1 MDFSYTPED
10 DAFRAELREWL
21 AANLPE
27 FMASGEIGDE
37 NNPDRRTMLRRQA
50 WQRCLHGGRWA
61 AINWPKSWGG
71 REATVMQNTIY
82 SEEMAR
88 AKTPGIYNANGLW
101 QIGPMIL
108 RWGTEEQQQM
118 WLPGILN
125 ADVHW
130 CQGFTEPEAGSD
142 LANLRTL
149 AVRDGDEYVV
159 TGRKIWISTA
169 HLAKWGL
176 FLVRTDPT
184 AIERGT
190 KHEGITAL
198 IVDMELPGIEVN
210 VIRDITGGEL
220 FCEVNFDGARVPVG
234 YRLGE
239 ENQGW
244 NVAMGTLAS
253 ERVGTSG
260 LSVSMRI
267 ELDNLIATARQNNP
281 EALDDPGIRDRIA
294 RLWTQL
300 ELTRLLN
307 ARALSKILK
316 GEKNWPEVPLAKLQ
330 WSYLSQ
336 TIAELGVDILG
347 ASGVLAAGAPMRW
360 TRATGATT
368 TYGSA
373 TPRSGRGRP
382 RCRRTS
388 SPTAPSRCLAVDGAI
403 LGHRQD
409 IAVGVAEPGHPGPT
423 RGHPHSEVVLVHA
436 VEPLKAHAG
445 RDQSAHRRRDVV
457 DGPSEHRVGSGAHL
471 ADGRHPQPG
480 AVRIEHAPER
490 ALLHGRQPE
499 HPAVE
504 GSGAIDVRRRH
515 ECHQIAASQHRPS
528 SVTASVGPGRSGLGS
543 IRRTRPAP
551 GGPRRAIVA
560 CYLRKDLLTLSVW
573 TPPSEPSPSPTG
585 ARSSDSSV
593 RTSSP
598 RGRSPRT
605 STSAAR
611 RCPSISAC
619 SSTPGSSRA
628 GGTRPGS
635 STGPGPKGSTNCAST
650 SKGSGRPDC
659 AA

>member
-1 MDFSYTPED
+1 
-10 DAFRAELREWL
+10 
-21 AANLPE
+21 
-27 FMASGEIGDE
+27 MASGEIGDE

-50 WQRCLHGGRWA
+50 WQRRLHGGRWA

-149 AVRDGDEYVV
+149 AVARRRRVRRHRPQDLDLHGPSRQV
-159 TGRKIWISTA
+159 GPLPGAHRPHRHRARAPST
-169 HLAKWGL
+169 
-176 FLVRTDPT
+176 
-184 AIERGT
+184 RGSPRSSST
-190 KHEGITAL
+190 WSC
-198 IVDMELPGIEVN
+198 PGIEVN

-220 FCEVNFDGARVPVG
+220 FCEVNFDGARVPAA

-244 NVAMGTLAS
+244 NVAMGTLAN

-267 ELDNLIATARQNNP
+267 ELDNLIATARKNNP

-347 ASGVLAAGAPMRW
+347 AVGRPG
-360 TRATGATT
+360 
-368 TYGSA
+368 
-373 TPRSGRGRP
+373 PRRP
-382 RCRRTS
+382 RCRGQGPLEPQLRVAALHVDRRGHHRGAEEHHRR
-388 SPTAPSRCLAVDGAI
+388 PRHQDAPPLTRRA
-403 LGHRQD
+403 GHRPGSDRQD
-409 IAVGVAEPGHPGPT
+409 VAVGVA
-423 RGHPHSEVVLVHA
+423 
-436 VEPLKAHAG
+436 
-445 RDQSAHRRRDVV
+445 
-457 DGPSEHRVGSGAHL
+457 
-471 ADGRHPQPG
+471 
-480 AVRIEHAPER
+480 
-490 ALLHGRQPE
+490 
-499 HPAVE
+499 
-504 GSGAIDVRRRH
+504 
-515 ECHQIAASQHRPS
+515 
-528 SVTASVGPGRSGLGS
+528 
-543 IRRTRPAP
+543 
-551 GGPRRAIVA
+551 
-560 CYLRKDLLTLSVW
+560 
-573 TPPSEPSPSPTG
+573 
-585 ARSSDSSV
+585 
-593 RTSSP
+593 
-598 RGRSPRT
+598 
-605 STSAAR
+605 
-611 RCPSISAC
+611 
-619 SSTPGSSRA
+619 
-628 GGTRPGS
+628 
-635 STGPGPKGSTNCAST
+635 
-650 SKGSGRPDC
+650 
-659 AA
+659 

>member
-1 MDFSYTPED
+1 VDFSYTAED
-10 DAFRAELREWL
+10 DAFRAELRAWL
-21 AANLPE
+21 DANLPE

-50 WQRCLHGGRWA
+50 WQRRLHEGRWA

-108 RWGTEEQQQM
+108 RWGTEEQQQL

-149 AVRDGDEYVV
+149 AVLDGDEYVV

-184 AIERGT
+184 AIERGA

-220 FCEVNFDGARVPVG
+220 FCEVNFDGAHVPAA
-234 YRLGE
+234 YRLGD

-244 NVAMGTLAS
+244 NVAMGTLAN

-267 ELDNLIATARQNNP
+267 ELDNLIATARKHNP
-281 EALDDPGIRDRIA
+281 AALDDPGIRDRIA
-294 RLWTQL
+294 RVWTQL

-336 TIAELGVDILG
+336 TIAELGVDVLG
-347 ASGVLAAGAPMRW
+347 ASGVL
-360 TRATGATT
+360 TRG
-368 TYGSA
+368 G
-373 TPRSGRGRP
+373 PD
-382 RCRRTS
+382 
-388 SPTAPSRCLAVDGAI
+388 AVDKGHWSHNYVWQRYTSIGAGTTEVQKNI
-403 LGHRQD
+403 
-409 IAVGVAEPGHPGPT
+409 IA
-423 RGHPHSEVVLVHA
+423 
-436 VEPLKAHAG
+436 
-445 RDQSAHRRRDVV
+445 D
-457 DGPSEHRVGSGAHL
+457 
-471 ADGRHPQPG
+471 
-480 AVRIEHAPER
+480 R
-490 ALLHGRQPE
+490 A
-499 HPAVE
+499 
-504 GSGAIDVRRRH
+504 IKM
-515 ECHQIAASQHRPS
+515 
-528 SVTASVGPGRSGLGS
+528 
-543 IRRTRPAP
+543 
-551 GGPRRAIVA
+551 PRR
-560 CYLRKDLLTLSVW
+560 
-573 TPPSEPSPSPTG
+573 
-585 ARSSDSSV
+585 
-593 RTSSP
+593 
-598 RGRSPRT
+598 
-605 STSAAR
+605 
-611 RCPSISAC
+611 
-619 SSTPGSSRA
+619 
-628 GGTRPGS
+628 
-635 STGPGPKGSTNCAST
+635 
-650 SKGSGRPDC
+650 
-659 AA
+659 